1 MADSNSIF
9 TSLSLSSSFEFV
21 FASSFCICSADGDE
35 HEGGQKSDSST
46 EVLEEFEVFAGLSKL
61 AKLAEFSNAPK
72 SANPGLK
79 SAFSWSSLIQKLN
92 NYLFTFFIR

>member
-9 TSLSLSSSFEFV
+9 TSLSSSSSLEFS
-21 FASSFCICSADGDE
+21 FASSFFCISSEEGDE
-35 HEGGQKSDSST
+35 HEGGQKSASST
-46 EVLEEFEVFAGLSKL
+46 EVFEVFDVFAGLSKL

-79 SAFSWSSLIQKLN
+79 SVFS
-92 NYLFTFFIR
+92 